1 MSNAFDWT
9 QFFEQHGIEYVT
21 HGPNVGRGEIG
32 VRCPF
37 CGPADPSQHMSINLE
52 GRGWVCRRNRSEH
65 RGRSP
70 VGLVRALIG
79 CSREE
84 AQRITGAPLLA
95 GAENMLSQVESLLGA
110 APAAPAAPAPGVGL
124 AEPREFKKFEGKPS
138 QRPYMRYLVRR
149 GFPESFVRIASINMG
164 LRYCARGPFAGR
176 VIFLVHRGGRLITW
190 TGRAISPRARLRYRA
205 LSPDPEIAARDG
217 LPAAETTVERCLL
230 WFDDLL
236 AGGSLLEV
244 VEGPADALKLR
255 ALGHRHATCL
265 FTNTPSRGQVDL
277 LREGAPG
284 FEGRVVLLDRGAE
297 AQALGAARELAALG
311 FRAAW
316 LPAGADDPGELTPE
330 LLAKVRY

>member
-1 MSNAFDWT
+1 M
-9 QFFEQHGIEYVT
+9 
-21 HGPNVGRGEIG
+21 G
-32 VRCPF
+32 VHCPF

-52 GRGWVCRRNRSEH
+52 GRGWVCRRNRAEH

-84 AQRITGAPLLA
+84 AQRIAGAPLLA
-95 GAENMLSQVESLLGA
+95 GAESMLSQVEGLLGG
-110 APAAPAAPAPGVGL
+110 APEDPALDPGLV
-124 AEPREFKKFEGKPS
+124 EPREFKKFEGKPS

-149 GFPESFVRIASINMG
+149 GFSERFVRRASASMG
-164 LRYCARGPFAGR
+164 LRYCTRGPFAGR
-176 VIFLVHRGGRLITW
+176 VIFLVHQRGRLVTW
-190 TGRAISPRARLRYRA
+190 TGRAISSRARLRYRA
-205 LSPDPEIAARDG
+205 LSPDPEVAARDG
-217 LPAAETTVERCLL
+217 LPAAALAVERCLL

-244 VEGPADALKLR
+244 VEGPTDALKLR
-255 ALGHRHATCL
+255 ALGHRHVTCL
-265 FTNTPSRGQVDL
+265 FTNTPSRGQIDL
-277 LREGAPG
+277 LREVAPR
-284 FEGRVVLLDRGAE
+284 FERRVVLLDRGAE
-297 AQALGAARELAALG
+297 AQALGAAQELAALG